1 MQDKVTEKRFDAYCT
16 KNKPEDHIVRFS
28 IPYEDCFSI
37 AVKTSLPPEEIAAFV
52 SRVVENSYDRQ
63 TGQFVAAYRDIFF
76 KITALQFLT
85 NSPIPEE
92 DGNINIVKAVEYADR
107 IDLTGG
113 NRYHGHFI
121 RYLERLVD
129 QQIEYEKS
137 ARIAQMSATTEKA
150 ISRFM
155 AVCDKLEAALGHFS
169 AANSEKALA
178 AIQSLADKGI
188 TPKGIIDAF
197 MDNKFA
203 AEAPAE

>member
-1 MQDKVTEKRFDAYCT
+1 MENIISIKPFDDYASKVKRDDYIHTYTNLDDEEF
-16 KNKPEDHIVRFS
+16 R
-28 IPYEDCFSI
+28 I
-37 AVKTSLPPEEIAAFV
+37 AVKTFLSPEEIAAFV
-52 SRVVENSYDRQ
+52 GRVVDSCFDKH
-63 TGQFVAAYRDIFF
+63 TGRFVAAYKEVFF
-76 KITALQFLT
+76 KITALQLLT
-85 NSPIPEE
+85 DCPMPEK
-92 DGNINIVKAVEYADR
+92 DGNIDIVKAMDYADA
-107 IDLTGG
+107 IGL
-113 NRYHGHFI
+113 NRSDSRHGCLI
-121 RYLERLVD
+121 EKLERLVD